1 MFAFYITWQNLNYSI
16 FFRTEISV
24 RTHGSLGRA
33 VESAYQGVATGTSGE
48 WGAWTLAGHRNGKRV
63 SRMTGGQNYGGG
75 ELRIRRVSMPK
86 TMHAVKR

>member
-1 MFAFYITWQNLNYSI
+1 M
-16 FFRTEISV
+16 
-24 RTHGSLGRA
+24 RA
-33 VESAYQGVATGTSGE
+33 ENG
-48 WGAWTLAGHRNGKRV
+48 GAWTLAGHRNGKRV